1 MAAPTTSLTA
11 RRILLAEDEYF
22 IMQDLRSGL
31 ETLGATV
38 VGPAPSVADA
48 LALIAGGAVVDAAVL
63 DVNLRGEKV
72 YPVAD
77 ALSARGIPFV
87 FSTGYSDDMLDPR
100 YGEAPVCE
108 KPVNMR
114 ALGRTLARLLDG
126 GLPPRAA
133 NGPLSSTSPS

>member
-1 MAAPTTSLTA
+1 MVAPPMTSLAA

-48 LALIAGGAVVDAAVL
+48 LALIAGGAAVDAAVL

-72 YPVAD
+72 YPVAE

-87 FSTGYSDDMLDPR
+87 FSTGYSDDMLDPCFR
-100 YGEAPVCE
+100 QVPVCE

-114 ALGRTLARLLDG
+114 KLGQTLSGLLDRVS
-126 GLPPRAA
+126 PTAEAA
-133 NGPLSSTSPS
+133 PASSS